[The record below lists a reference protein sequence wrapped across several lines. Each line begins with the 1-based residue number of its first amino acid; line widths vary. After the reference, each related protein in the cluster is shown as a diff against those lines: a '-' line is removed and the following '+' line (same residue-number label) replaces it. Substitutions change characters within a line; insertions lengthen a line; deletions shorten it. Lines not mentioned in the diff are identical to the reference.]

1 MMDNVSIATFLEI
14 RRKANGQTQE
24 YLSKKTN
31 IPPTTVYRILNAK
44 CEHPSMENV
53 GLLVTAVGA
62 TMQELKDFCD
72 TEKLVEDVIS
82 GDTEPQ
88 AAKELVKSIAEA
100 AADPYAKQLTDLHR
114 DYSDMLSR
122 LSAQYETQL
131 ASEREKYAAVVE
143 QYKDQISTL
152 RDALAAMKESRDTII
167 QILRQQIES
176 LQATL
181 DRMSKPQ
188 M

>member
-14 RRKANGQTQE
+14 RRKAGGKTLE
-24 YLSKKTN
+24 WLSKKTN
-31 IPPTTVYRILNAK
+31 IPQTTVYRILNAK
-44 CEHPSMENV
+44 CEHPSAENV
-53 GLLVTAVGA
+53 QLLVTAVGS
-62 TMQELKDFCD
+62 TMQELHDFCA
-72 TEKLVEDVIS
+72 TEKLVEDVIA

-88 AAKELVKSIAEA
+88 TAKDLVTSIAKA
-100 AADPYAKQLTDLHR
+100 SADPYAKQLTDLHR

-122 LSAQYETQL
+122 LSAQYESQL
-131 ASEREKYAAVVE
+131 LSEREKYAAVVE